1 MSVQPG
7 RISQVAFV
15 VLGFLAVVLVVVNL
29 YSGYRKLQ
37 QAAAAK
43 QTPAPGL
50 ENLERPAPDFSMTDQ
65 NGRMVRLAD
74 LRGKVWAA
82 SFIFTHCQ
90 GPCPLITKH
99 MAVLQAEIA
108 DLPDARLVS
117 LSLDPDRDTPE
128 VLRRYAAG
136 FKAEGERWL
145 FLSGPSG
152 ELKRVVQEGFLT
164 AMQPAEGTDQII
176 HGTMVALVD
185 RRGMIRG
192 FLSGTDPDLPGKAS
206 ARLRELHL
214 EKREPP
220 EKP

>member
-1 MSVQPG
+1 MSIQPG

-15 VLGFLAVVLVVVNL
+15 VLGFLAIVLVVVNL

-43 QTPAPGL
+43 QTSVPGL

-65 NGRMVRLAD
+65 SGRTVRLEN

-82 SFIFTHCQ
+82 SFIFTHCH

-99 MAVLQAEIA
+99 MAALQAETA
-108 DLPDARLVS
+108 DLPDVRLVS
-117 LSLDPDRDTPE
+117 MTLDPDRDTSE
-128 VLRRYAAG
+128 VMNRFASG
-136 FKAEGERWL
+136 FQADPERWY
-145 FLSGPSG
+145 FLTGPRG
-152 ELKRVVQEGFLT
+152 DLERVVQKGFLT
-164 AMQPAEGTDQII
+164 AMQPVEGTDQII

-192 FLSGTDPDLPGKAS
+192 FLSGTDPELPGKAS
-206 ARLRELHL
+206 SRLRELHL
-214 EKREPP
+214 EKIP
-220 EKP
+220 

>member
-15 VLGFLAVVLVVVNL
+15 VVGFLAVILVVVNL

-37 QAAAAK
+37 QVAAAK
-43 QTPAPGL
+43 QEPAPGL

-65 NGRMVRLAD
+65 TGRPLRLMD
-74 LRGKVWAA
+74 LKGKVWAA

-99 MAVLQAEIA
+99 MAALQAETA

-117 LSLDPDRDTPE
+117 ITIDPDRDTPG
-128 VLRRYAAG
+128 VLNRFASG
-136 FKAEGERWL
+136 FKADPQRWY
-145 FLSGPSG
+145 FLTGPRG
-152 ELKRVVQEGFLT
+152 DLERVVQHGFLT
-164 AMQPAEGTDQII
+164 AMQPADGTDQII

-185 RRGMIRG
+185 RSGMIRG
-192 FLSGTDPDLPGKAS
+192 FLSGTDPELPRKAA

-214 EKREPP
+214 EKMP
-220 EKP
+220 